1 MAGKNRNTLTTIKS
15 KGDVALHDMNRAK
28 QLRDS
33 SQNRLLKDVT
43 QIESQE
49 VSSMVSIKRDQ
60 KLLKEKLDSVRQ
72 STGYFAENNKSTS
85 GLRRKSPRRNISG
98 DLAFTGI
105 RMEHQKLPRLPS
117 LVITDSE
124 IDKPNNIEGKI
135 DGRTKA
141 TRFKLKHRSS
151 SLDEETKSA
160 IPKQTFNLPEMSKL
174 SKSESTLN
182 NASWYTNLDDV
193 RSAINQRLS
202 ISMNELDNSNSESG
216 LEPYLYAPPDGL
228 PRTMYLMPSME
239 ERFKQA
245 MKARYIRKPGTR
257 IDPIERELNLDEI
270 FDPKK
275 TKK

>member
-1 MAGKNRNTLTTIKS
+1 MSGKSRNVLTTIKS
-15 KGDVALHDMNRAK
+15 KGDLALHDLSRAK

-43 QIESQE
+43 QLESQE

-60 KLLKEKLDSVRQ
+60 KLLKEKLASVRQ
-72 STGYFAENNKSTS
+72 STGYFEETSKISS
-85 GLRRKSPRRNISG
+85 GLRRKSPRREVLG
-98 DLAFTGI
+98 DHTFTGI
-105 RMEHQKLPRLPS
+105 RMEQQKLPRLPS
-117 LVITDSE
+117 LIITDSE
-124 IDKPNNIEGKI
+124 IDKSNNIEGKL

-141 TRFKLKHRSS
+141 TRLKLKHRSS
-151 SLDEETKSA
+151 SLDEEPKNTK
-160 IPKQTFNLPEMSKL
+160 PKQTFNLPEMSKL

-202 ISMNELDNSNSESG
+202 ISMNELDNSNPESG

-257 IDPIERELNLDEI
+257 IDPIERELNVDEI
-270 FDPKK
+270 FDSKK